1 MGGALVEALLAS
13 GVQVTALARA
23 PEGAR
28 RLADA
33 GADVARGDIGEAA
46 RWDARADAA
55 EVIFHV
61 GLPRLMPPV
70 RRRQL
75 KKAEREAAAGAEII
89 RSLAGDRPVVMA
101 SCAIGDAG
109 GALEIA
115 RPALAAESAL
125 RGADVRIVRLPWAYG
140 PSGFICDISRGLQ
153 MRRFRMVGPADNTI
167 ALVGARDAAAAVIAA
182 AAAPPGTYA
191 VAEDEP
197 PTQVELV
204 HHLCAARNAP
214 RPDHLPPRMAAM
226 SMGSVVVDAMMAEQ
240 WVDVRPPPGFVP
252 AQRWRRDIASALSGD

>member
-13 GVQVTALARA
+13 GVEVTALARA

-33 GADVARGDIGEAA
+33 GAEVARGDIGEAA
-46 RWDARADAA
+46 RWDALASGAD
-55 EVIFHV
+55 VIFHV

-70 RRRQL
+70 RRRHMR
-75 KKAEREAAAGAEII
+75 KAEREAAAGAEII
-89 RSLAGDRPVVMA
+89 RSLAGDRPVVMS
-101 SCAIGDAG
+101 SCAIGDVD

-115 RPALAAESAL
+115 RPALAAESAV
-125 RGADVRIVRLPWAYG
+125 RGADARIVRLPWAYG
-140 PSGFICDISRGLQ
+140 GSGFICDISRGLQ
-153 MRRFRMVGPADNTI
+153 MRRFRMVGPAHNTI
-167 ALVGARDAAAAVIAA
+167 ALIGARDAAAALIAA

-197 PTQVELV
+197 PTQIELV

-226 SMGSVVVDAMMAEQ
+226 SMGSVVVDAITADQRVAVE
-240 WVDVRPPPGFVP
+240 PPPGFVP
-252 AQRWRRDIASALSGD
+252 RQRWERDLAGALAGE